1 MNAIDFIEKHKFG
14 ILGTIALHIVVFIWL
29 NIQVVEY
36 GVYEPKNKILAVLDY
51 TNEEED
57 PQDEPIEVLDE
68 NGNPIEST
76 LLNVAAN
83 ENQEKT
89 TYTDESFSKNQADK
103 DVWEELKQMEAE
115 EYNSINE
122 NKDTPKDNPKD
133 NKDKTIDENLVNADA
148 EKNEAASYGAD
159 VKAIASYFLEG
170 RSTRSEGVPSYKCR
184 VEGVVVIDIKVN
196 QKGEVIART
205 INESKT
211 NTQNDCLRSE
221 AINYS
226 KMWRFTQDFD
236 DSMRKNGWIKFT
248 YVAQ

>member
-1 MNAIDFIEKHKFG
+1 LNAIDFIEKHKFG

>member
-133 NKDKTIDENLVNADA
+133 NKHKTIDENLVNADA
-148 EKNEAASYGAD
+148 EKNDAASYGAD

>member
-236 DSMRKNGWIKFT
+236 DSVRKNGWIKFT

>member
-148 EKNEAASYGAD
+148 EKNDAASYGAD